1 VIRVVLHPW
10 YPAEVDTA
18 LSKMPDL
25 DVLVAGDQDEVA
37 AALADGAEV
46 VVTSYWRHDFLT
58 PSLRWIAGTGAGT
71 EQYPLDRLA
80 AQGVALTTAHGVHS
94 ACVAEHAFALLLAC
108 TRELGRS
115 VRNMTHHRWDPLV
128 GEELG
133 GKRMLIVGLGLI
145 GEEVARRA
153 VAWDMTVAGIKRNP
167 LRYDGC
173 VSDVRGPAA
182 LAELCEWADV
192 VVISAPSTA
201 DTRSLIGARELS
213 LLGSGW
219 LVNVGRGALVDHEAL
234 HAALASGQLRGAG
247 LDVTDPEP
255 LPEDSP
261 LWDLPNVVVS
271 AHGAGASPGYG
282 PRWGRL
288 FQQNLLA
295 FTAGGEWRNRVE
307 FAERVGD
314 Q

>member
-1 VIRVVLHPW
+1 
-10 YPAEVDTA
+10 VDTA
-18 LSKMPDL
+18 LSKMPDV
-25 DVLVAGDQDEVA
+25 DVLVASDRDEVA
-37 AALADGAEV
+37 AAMADGAEV
-46 VVTSYWRHDFLT
+46 LVTSYWRDDFLT
-58 PSLRWIAGTGAGT
+58 PSLRWIAGTGAGI

-80 AQGVALTTAHGVHS
+80 AQGVVLTTAHGVHS

-115 VRNMTHHRWDPLV
+115 VRNMTQHRWEPLV

-153 VAWDMTVAGIKRNP
+153 QAWDMSVAGIKRNP
-167 LRYDGC
+167 VQYDGC
-173 VSDVRGPAA
+173 VPDVREPAA
-182 LAELCEWADV
+182 LAELCERADV
-192 VVISAPSTA
+192 LVLSAPATA
-201 DTRSLIGARELS
+201 DTRGLIGAGELS

-234 HAALASGQLRGAG
+234 YAALACGQLRGAG

-261 LWDLPNVVVS
+261 LWDLPNVVLS

-288 FQQNLLA
+288 FEENLLG
-295 FTAGGEWRNRVE
+295 FTAGGQWRNRVE
-307 FAERVGD
+307 LSERLGD
-314 Q
+314 R

>member
-1 VIRVVLHPW
+1 MIRVVLHPW

-18 LSKMPDL
+18 LSKMPEV

-37 AALADGAEV
+37 AAMADGAEV
-46 VVTSYWRHDFLT
+46 LVTSYWRDDFLT

-80 AQGVALTTAHGVHS
+80 AQGVVLTTAHGVHA
-94 ACVAEHAFALLLAC
+94 ACVAEHAFGLLLAC

-115 VRNMTHHRWDPLV
+115 VRNMTRRRWEPLV

-133 GKRMLIVGLGLI
+133 GKRMLVVGLGLI

-153 VAWDMTVAGIKRNP
+153 LAWEMSVAGIKRNP

-192 VVISAPSTA
+192 VVLSAPSTA
-201 DTRSLIGARELS
+201 DTRNLVGAPELAM
-213 LLGSGW
+213 LGSGW

-234 HAALASGQLRGAG
+234 YAALTSGQLRGAG

-255 LPEDSP
+255 LPADSP
-261 LWDLPNVVVS
+261 LWDLPNVVVT

-282 PRWGRL
+282 PRWGQL
-288 FQQNLLA
+288 FEQNLVA
-295 FTAGGEWRNRVE
+295 FTVGGPWRNRVE
-307 FAERVGD
+307 FTERTGD
-314 Q
+314 